1 MSDKATLLREGSE
14 AFDELRRT
22 IEDLSEAEM
31 REVWLGTWGVRE
43 ILIHISGWHDAM
55 IPALG
60 RIGRGEAPYPP
71 GAYDDADAWNARFV
85 AAQQG
90 AKAAD
95 VVARLET
102 THREFVGAAAA
113 VPESHFV
120 PGGAAR
126 DVFDG
131 SAPAHYREHA
141 AQIHAWRQ
149 ARPRAV

>member
-1 MSDKATLLREGSE
+1 MSDKVTLLREGDE

-22 IEDLSEAEM
+22 IEGLSEAEM

-55 IPALG
+55 TPALH

-85 AAQQG
+85 AAQHG
-90 AKAAD
+90 VKTAD
-95 VVARLET
+95 VVARLEA
-102 THREFVGAAAA
+102 THREFIGAAGA
-113 VPESHFV
+113 VPETHFA

-131 SAPAHYREHA
+131 SASAHYREHA
-141 AQIHAWRQ
+141 AQIREWR
-149 ARPRAV
+149 RPGR